1 MFAISA
7 EEAKAIKE
15 QIEKEVIAHEST
27 ELDFGGNMD
36 FKVHFTEAYFTT
48 DANYNKGQTVILKL
62 VGENLETGEE
72 IKQYWSLGKDA
83 EALDNGNRV
92 QFPNGKK
99 SYHVSSTIGTIIHK
113 IKEGEYG
120 LNCAMDLL
128 PKDVTLAETWIDT
141 CWQVKPVEFEY
152 KEGDKV
158 RKQVRAFPVEY
169 LGRKKLEQKTQVQH
183 QQMQVNAGFTQNQM
197 AMPQNQNQQQFAAQV
212 PQQMMGNFGQVAQQF
227 AGQMPQQAQ
236 QVAQVAQQ
244 ATQQAQQVAQGLV
257 AHLNPVS
264 QQNLRVLALS
274 NPNEVFIS
282 QAGNFAPEIFTNPV
296 LANGLI
302 SGQLYAELKSMA

>member
-1 MFAISA
+1 
-7 EEAKAIKE
+7 
-15 QIEKEVIAHEST
+15 
-27 ELDFGGNMD
+27 MD

-62 VGENLETGEE
+62 IGQNLENGEE

-83 EALDNGNRV
+83 EAMDNGSRV

-113 IKEGEYG
+113 IKEGEFG

-169 LGRKKLEQKTQVQH
+169 LGRKSPQQVQ
-183 QQMQVNAGFTQNQM
+183 QVQYVNQVNQQLNQQANQGQMQNQM
-197 AMPQNQNQQQFAAQV
+197 AMPQNQFAGQV
-212 PQQMMGNFGQVAQQF
+212 PNQMMSNFGQVAGQMVNQM
-227 AGQMPQQAQ
+227 AGQVAGQAQ
-236 QVAQVAQQ
+236 QVQQVAG
-244 ATQQAQQVAQGLV
+244 QAQQVAQGLV

-274 NPNEVFIS
+274 NTNEVFIS

-296 LANGLI
+296 LATGLI
-302 SGQLYAELKSMA
+302 SGQLYAELKQMA